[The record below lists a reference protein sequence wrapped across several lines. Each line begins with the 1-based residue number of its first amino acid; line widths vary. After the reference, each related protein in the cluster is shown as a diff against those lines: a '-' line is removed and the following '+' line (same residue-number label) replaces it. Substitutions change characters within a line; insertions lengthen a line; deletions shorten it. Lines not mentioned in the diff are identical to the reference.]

1 MTATNQTTIGI
12 TGATGHIGGQ
22 VARLLAADLPA
33 DTRLRLL
40 VRDASR
46 APDLPGA
53 EVVEVQY
60 GDPAAVEALTGVDV
74 LLMVS
79 AAESDDRVGEHR
91 AFVEHAVEA
100 GRRPPRLHL
109 VRRRHPR
116 LRLPARPR
124 PRRHR
129 GDHPRHRASPRRSCA
144 TTSTPRCSRSSP
156 TTRECCAGRPAQ
168 GLVAPVSR
176 RDVAEVAAAVLRAP
190 ADARR
195 CDVRPDRAGGAHPRP
210 DRGGPDRRHRP
221 PAPLPRRD
229 AGGGARQPRP
239 LRGAGLDGRGLDQH
253 LHRHPR
259 RRAGGA
265 SATTSRGCSAGPRPR
280 SATPSRRPDA
290 APTLRVASTSGS
302 P

>member
-1 MTATNQTTIGI
+1 MTSTAGSTPGSTTIGI

-33 DTRLRLL
+33 GTSLRLL

-53 EVVEVQY
+53 DVVEVQY

-100 GRRPPRLHL
+100 GVGHL
-109 VRRRHPR
+109 VYTSFVGATPDCGFLLGRDHAATEEIIRGTGVASTF
-116 LRLPARPR
+116 LRDNFYAEVFPLFADDDGVLRGPAG
-124 PRRHR
+124 H
-129 GDHPRHRASPRRSCA
+129 
-144 TTSTPRCSRSSP
+144 
-156 TTRECCAGRPAQ
+156 

-190 ADARR
+190 ADHVGATYDLTGPEALTLAEIADVLTEVTGRPHRFHDETLEEARASR
-195 CDVRPDRAGGAHPRP
+195 AHYGAPDWMVEAWISTYTAIRDGELAAVSDGVPRLLGRPATSFREAVT
-210 DRGGPDRRHRP
+210 
-221 PAPLPRRD
+221 PA
-229 AGGGARQPRP
+229 
-239 LRGAGLDGRGLDQH
+239 
-253 LHRHPR
+253 
-259 RRAGGA
+259 
-265 SATTSRGCSAGPRPR
+265 
-280 SATPSRRPDA
+280 
-290 APTLRVASTSGS
+290 
-302 P
+302 